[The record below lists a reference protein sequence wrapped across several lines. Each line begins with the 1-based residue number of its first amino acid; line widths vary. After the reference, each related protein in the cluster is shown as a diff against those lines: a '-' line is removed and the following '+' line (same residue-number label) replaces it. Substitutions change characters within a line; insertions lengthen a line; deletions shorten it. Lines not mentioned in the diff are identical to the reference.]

1 VSGTTS
7 NLQRYLGGSPL
18 AVLLKLIVLS
28 LIVGAIMAG
37 LGLTPGNLVRQ
48 AVQAAQALFG
58 LGFDTLRDVGGYVAT
73 GAVIVI
79 PIWVITRIAS
89 RR

>member
-1 VSGTTS
+1 VSGTS

-18 AVLLKLIVLS
+18 AVLLKLVVLS

-48 AVQAAQALFG
+48 AVHAAHALFG
-58 LGFDTLRDVGGYVAT
+58 LGFDTLRDVGGYVVT

-79 PIWVITRIAS
+79 PIWVITRILS
-89 RR
+89 RP

>member
-1 VSGTTS
+1 MTF

-18 AVLLKLIVLS
+18 AVLAKLIVLS
-28 LIVGAIMAG
+28 LIVGVIMAG
-37 LGLTPGNLVRQ
+37 LGLTPASLVRLVGDMARQ
-48 AVQAAQALFG
+48 VFG
-58 LGFDTLRDVGGYVAT
+58 LGFDTIREVGNYVLT

-79 PIWVITRIAS
+79 PIWILMRILD

>member
-7 NLQRYLGGSPL
+7 NLHRYLGGSPL
-18 AVLLKLIVLS
+18 GVLLKLIVLS

-37 LGLTPGNLVRQ
+37 LGLTPGNLMRQ
-48 AVQAAQALFG
+48 AVDAVHAVFG
-58 LGFDTLRDVGGYVAT
+58 LGFDTLRNVGGYVVT

>member
-1 VSGTTS
+1 MSGTTS
-7 NLQRYLGGSPL
+7 NLTRFLGGSPL

-48 AVQAAQALFG
+48 FADAVRSLFG
-58 LGFDTLRDVGGYVAT
+58 LGFDTIRDIGQYVLT

-79 PIWVITRIAS
+79 PIWILTRIFD

>member
-1 VSGTTS
+1 MSSTTS
-7 NLQRYLGGSPL
+7 NLQRYLGGSPA
-18 AVLLKLIVLS
+18 AVLLKLVVLS

-48 AVQAAQALFG
+48 AVDAAHAVFG
-58 LGFDTLRDVGGYVAT
+58 LGFETLRNVGGYVVT

-79 PIWVITRIAS
+79 PIWILTRLVS